1 MPIADTQT
9 DSDSDSDSTEQTTLT
24 SVVAVRVPDGAAG
37 DLTSGAERRLAGVE
51 GVRAATVGG
60 LRGLEP
66 GLSATVVTVAVE
78 LEAAVPADRLRE
90 RLTATVAVERVA
102 ELTPARE

>member
-9 DSDSDSDSTEQTTLT
+9 DSDSDSDSTEQTTLAA
-24 SVVAVRVPDGAAG
+24 VVAVRVPDGSAG
-37 DLTSGAERRLAGVE
+37 DLAGGAERRLTAVE
-51 GVRAATVGG
+51 GVRTATVGG

-78 LEAAVPADRLRE
+78 IEATVPADRLRE

-102 ELTPARE
+102 ELTPAWE